1 MNNEFKGLKGYWV
14 KGLRLRQAC
23 VPVWIWCKVT
33 TFSRSAQIIRQLFS
47 ADFQS
52 SVRYWAILS
61 DIERFLYFTPKASPN
76 PTSSS
81 LLLLEQLA
89 ELHRIIFVHRNW
101 TCVHKSTPVLS
112 KSSSVDSIRYGVK
125 CVEIL
130 TIIYSMHREKYSS
143 HNIPLYPIYWISM

>member
-1 MNNEFKGLKGYWV
+1 M
-14 KGLRLRQAC
+14 GLRLRQAC
-23 VPVWIWCKVT
+23 VPVWNWCKVT

-61 DIERFLYFTPKASPN
+61 DIERYWAILHFTPKASPN

-81 LLLLEQLA
+81 PLLLEQLA
-89 ELHRIIFVHRNW
+89 ELHRAIFVHRYW

-112 KSSSVDSIRYGVK
+112 KSSSVDSIRYGVIY
-125 CVEIL
+125 VEIS
-130 TIIYSMHREKYSS
+130 TIIYSMHREKIAIIM
-143 HNIPLYPIYWISM
+143 HLYIQYIEYQCKSKIRHAI